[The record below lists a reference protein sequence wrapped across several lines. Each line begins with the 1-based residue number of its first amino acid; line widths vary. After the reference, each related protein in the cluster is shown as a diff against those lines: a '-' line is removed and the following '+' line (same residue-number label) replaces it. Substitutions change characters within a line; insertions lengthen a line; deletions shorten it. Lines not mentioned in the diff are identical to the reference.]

1 MFKNSIVLLFL
12 FFSSFL
18 DAQVVPDFTASSTQ
32 ICAPNSVTFTVNPLL
47 SADTYF
53 WEFSNGVTSNQKN
66 PTIVFSSP
74 ALITVKLTVTQNGQ
88 QVVVNKRNFVRVFAP
103 PTVDF
108 TADKPLGCSPLQ
120 VNFTDL
126 SVPNSAAI
134 QSWFWSFG
142 NGQTSSQQF
151 PTTVYTEKRN
161 HTVVLKVVDQNGCEA
176 TKVKNNFISLGGPE
190 ANFLHNDL
198 LCRVPAGV
206 AFTNTSKGNNLEY
219 FWDFGDGK
227 TSSAELPGTH
237 IYTKFDSIFVQ
248 LVVREKN
255 SGCTDTIRKAMNVI
269 DYQATFDFSIS
280 CNQQDFTINLSNTTK
295 PFANKIS
302 WNLGDGTESTENTL
316 TKKYNDV
323 NPKIITL
330 RAEINETCWDTTR
343 LNYTPSTPS
352 FSFSAE
358 ECNPPMIVSFENNS
372 LGKGLKYIWNFRD
385 TVFSPALSTQVN
397 PIKQFQTPPDRH
409 FVELQATDI
418 YGCKRSGF
426 ASVNAPFPIAN
437 FEAVNNK
444 SSGCAPL
451 TVSFIDTLSYILDST
466 KIASVYW
473 NFGDPASGNQNISF
487 ETSPTHTFVT
497 PGDYTITYAIILDN
511 GCVDTLKAEQ
521 FIRVGEKPDSVVFN
535 SSLGDTIC
543 WGTSPKYTLQAF
555 KNNQIFTTNYHCW
568 LFEQNNSDSLLI
580 HPENPP
586 SECVN
591 PQLTYNSRAL
601 SVNHPSPT
609 HDYLAYDY
617 QTQVIVNDALLI
629 SDAKS
634 KSGDKFTH
642 LITGYNG
649 CFTEVIKPKK
659 IKDVMAMPGFVFP
672 DKKQSLFFPDTSRVI
687 KVFNASTNFENTNY
701 FRLIKNNGNIIQ
713 QNLMLQDTSE
723 IKFTEDG
730 LYRIEIQVN
739 NAQDECVNT
748 TVRNVLVENPR
759 LKLKFEDK
767 VCFSNQKFYVIDQSV
782 FNSGSTTNRKWWVND
797 SLLLDQVNGFP
808 PRRDSVVLN
817 ILDTGWNVVKLEI
830 RRNYPEYL
838 MGYTLDFVEHNYLV
852 IDSIYVSGSKGIALI
867 DTNFICKGDSLFLTA
882 QFSSTTT
889 IDSLIWNYRNDFSA
903 NRFDNHFFQFTQ
915 SGVFPLNYEV
925 FNTDGCVDKI
935 YFDALTVSG
944 PNVNFVANDTLICLN
959 NEVNFKNFA
968 KGNTLSYIWKIAGV
982 DYFAIDPDHTF
993 NQVGFHDI
1001 KLVATDKFGC
1011 KDSLTKINYIEVAP
1025 IPEAKFGADQ
1035 TLGECPPFIVN
1046 FKDSTIG
1053 NTTKWLWNFGDGNI
1067 STLKNPL
1074 HTFTSPAKYNVTLTV
1089 TNYANCS
1096 DSLKIDSLITVLGP
1110 NGIVNLSSDKICL
1123 PDSLIL
1129 KGKFKDTEF
1138 YVWNFGNN
1146 VVLNFDFA
1154 TQRDTVKYL
1163 YPKSGTFLPVLT
1175 LVDDRNCRYS
1185 PSLNLQ
1191 VQVDSLRAKMSF
1203 NDTVICSLDGFV
1215 VQNKS
1220 TITYPENTRW
1230 DLGNDLS
1237 LLGNT
1242 AQVNYTQEGKYNLK
1256 LVIESQIGC
1265 VDSVVKTIE
1274 VFNKPEYS
1282 FEVISRDFCV
1292 PVQSQIRLNILSEN
1306 FNWNSKVFEVNGQT
1320 YEDLAVININS
1331 VQKVNGKYELIY
1343 GNNQCKIDSVF
1354 NIQYYDFPK
1363 SNFVFSPTFN
1373 SVQSKPI
1380 QFTSSTQS
1388 QFPVQYVWD
1397 FKNGQQ
1403 SNLTNPKIVF
1413 PDAGEYLVQLVVSNN
1428 GNCADTVRK
1437 NLVISPRDFVILP
1450 EAFTPNGDGTDDIF
1464 KVLYA
1469 GDLELVSLKIMNR
1482 WGNLLFETN
1491 TLQEGW
1497 DGRKNGKDEPNG
1509 SYVYFVVVKDKNG
1522 NLIERKGNFA
1532 LIR

>member
-1 MFKNSIVLLFL
+1 MFKNRLTLLFL

-18 DAQVVPDFTASSTQ
+18 LAQVVPDFSASSTQ
-32 ICAPNSVTFTVNPLL
+32 VCAPNSVTFTVNPLL
-47 SADTYF
+47 SADAYF

-74 ALITVKLTVTQNGQ
+74 ALISVKLTVTQNGQ
-88 QVVVNKRNFVRVFAP
+88 QVVVNKRNFIRVFAP
-103 PTVDF
+103 PSVDF

-142 NGQTSSQQF
+142 NGQTSLEQF
-151 PTTVYTEKRN
+151 PKTVYTEKRN

-176 TKVKNNFISLGGPE
+176 TNVKNNFISLGGPE
-190 ANFLHNDL
+190 ANFLHTDL
-198 LCRVPAGV
+198 LCRVPVGV
-206 AFTNTSKGNNLEY
+206 VFTNTSKGNNLEY

-227 TSSAELPGTH
+227 TSNAELPGTH
-237 IYTKFDSIFVQ
+237 IYTKFDTILVK

-255 SGCTDTIRKAMNVI
+255 SGCTDTIIKETKIMN
-269 DYQATFDFSIS
+269 YQATFDFSIS
-280 CNQQDFTINLSNTTK
+280 CNQQDFAINLSNTTK

-302 WNLGDGTESTENTL
+302 WNLGDGSESTENTL
-316 TKKYNDV
+316 TKKYNDIH
-323 NPKIITL
+323 PKIITL
-330 RAEINETCWDTTR
+330 RAEVNETCWDTTR
-343 LNYTPSTPS
+343 LNYTPSNPS
-352 FSFSAE
+352 FSFSSD

-372 LGKGLKYIWNFRD
+372 TGKGLQYLWNFND
-385 TVFSPALSTQVN
+385 TVYSSRNSTLEN

-418 YGCKRSGF
+418 YGCKRSRF
-426 ASVNAPFPIAN
+426 ANVNAPFPIAN
-437 FEAVNNK
+437 FKALNNK
-444 SSGCAPL
+444 QSGCAPL
-451 TVSFIDTLSYILDST
+451 TVSFKDTLSYILEST
-466 KIASVYW
+466 KITSVYW
-473 NFGDPASGNQNISF
+473 DFGDPASGNQNISF
-487 ETSPTHTFVT
+487 DTVPTHTFET
-497 PGDYTITYAIILDN
+497 PGDYTITYAILLDN
-511 GCVDTLKAEQ
+511 GCVDTVRVEQ
-521 FIRVGEKPDSVVFN
+521 FIKVGEKPDSVVFN

-543 WGTSPKYTLQAF
+543 WGASPKYSLQAF
-555 KNNQIFTTNYHCW
+555 KNDQIFTTNYHCW
-568 LFEQNNSDSLLI
+568 LFEQNNSDGLLI

-591 PQLTYNSRAL
+591 PQLTYITRAL

-617 QTQVIVNDALLI
+617 QTQVIVNDTLLI

-659 IKDVMAMPGFVFP
+659 IKDVMAMPGFIFP
-672 DKKQSLFFPDTSRVI
+672 DKNQSLFFSDTSRVI
-687 KVFNASTNFENTNY
+687 KVFNASTNFENVNY
-701 FRLIKNNGNIIQ
+701 FRLVKNNGNTIQ

-782 FNSGSTTNRKWWVND
+782 FDSGSTTNRKWWVND
-797 SLLLDQVNGFP
+797 SLILDQVNSFP

-867 DTNFICKGDSLFLTA
+867 DTNFICKGDSVFLTA

-889 IDSLIWNYRNDFSA
+889 IDSLIWNYINDFSA
-903 NRFDNHFFQFTQ
+903 NRLDNHFFQFTQ

-925 FNTDGCVDKI
+925 FNSDGCVDKI
-935 YFDALTVSG
+935 NFDTLTVSG
-944 PNVNFVANDTLICLN
+944 PNVDFLANDTLVCLY
-959 NEVNFKNFA
+959 NEVNFKNLA

-982 DYFAIDPDHTF
+982 EYFAIDPDHTF
-993 NQVGFHDI
+993 NQVGFQDI
-1001 KLVATDKFGC
+1001 KLIATDKFGC

-1025 IPEAKFGADQ
+1025 IPYVKFGADK
-1035 TLGECPPFIVN
+1035 TLGDCPPFIVN
-1046 FKDSTIG
+1046 FSDSTIG
-1053 NTTKWLWNFGDGNI
+1053 NTTKWLWNFGDAEI
-1067 STLKNPL
+1067 STIKNSL
-1074 HTFTSPAKYNVTLTV
+1074 HTFTSPGKYNVTLTV

-1096 DSLKIDSLITVLGP
+1096 DSLKLDSLITVLGP
-1110 NGIVNLSSDKICL
+1110 NGTVDVASDKICL

-1129 KGKFKDTEF
+1129 QGKFTDTQF

-1146 VVLNFDFA
+1146 IVKNYDYS
-1154 TQRDTVKYL
+1154 TQKDTVQYL
-1163 YPKSGTFLPVLT
+1163 YPKAGTYTPVLT
-1175 LVDDRNCRYS
+1175 LVDDKNCRYS
-1185 PSLNLQ
+1185 PSLNIQ
-1191 VQVDSLRAKMSF
+1191 VQADSLRAKMSL
-1203 NDTVICSLDGFV
+1203 NDTTICSLQGFV

-1220 TITYPENTRW
+1220 TITYPETARW
-1230 DLGNDLS
+1230 DLGNGLS

-1242 AQVNYTQEGKYNLK
+1242 AQINYTQEGKYELK
-1256 LVIESQIGC
+1256 LVVQSQIGC
-1265 VDSVVKTIE
+1265 VDSVVKSIE
-1274 VFNKPEYS
+1274 IFQKPEYT
-1282 FEVISRDFCV
+1282 FEIISRDFCV
-1292 PVQSQIRLNILSEN
+1292 PVQSQIRLNILSDN
-1306 FNWNSKVFEVNGQT
+1306 FNWNSKVFEVNGQI
-1320 YEDLAVININS
+1320 YEDLAVINVTE
-1331 VQKVNGKYELIY
+1331 VQKVNGKYELIF
-1343 GNNQCKIDSVF
+1343 GNNRCTIDSVF
-1354 NIQYYDFPK
+1354 SIQYYDFPS
-1363 SNFVFSPTFN
+1363 SNFTFSPIYN
-1373 SVQSKPI
+1373 SAQSAPI
-1380 QFTSSTQS
+1380 QFTASTQT
-1388 QFPVQYVWD
+1388 QFPVNYVWN
-1397 FKNGQQ
+1397 FNNGQQ
-1403 SNLTNPKIVF
+1403 SSLANPKIVF
-1413 PDAGEYLVQLVVSNN
+1413 PDAGDYLVQLTVSNN

-1450 EAFTPNGDGTDDIF
+1450 EAFTPNGDGIDDYF

-1469 GDLELVSLKIMNR
+1469 GDLELVSFKIMNR

-1491 TLQEGW
+1491 ILQEGW

-1509 SYVYFVVVKDKNG
+1509 SYVYMVVVKDKNG
-1522 NLIERKGNFA
+1522 ILIKREGNFA

>member
-1 MFKNSIVLLFL
+1 MFKNSIVVFFL

-18 DAQVVPDFTASSTQ
+18 QAQVTASSTQ
-32 ICAPNSVTFTVNPLL
+32 VCAPNSVTFTVDPLL
-47 SADTYF
+47 TGDAYF

-74 ALITVKLTVTQNGQ
+74 ALVSVKLTVTQNGQ
-88 QVVVNKRNFVRVFAP
+88 PKPVTIYKKDIVRVFAP
-103 PTVDF
+103 PSVDF
-108 TADKPLGCSPLQ
+108 TADNPLGCSPLQ

-142 NGQTSSQQF
+142 NGQTSTQQY
-151 PTTVYTEKRN
+151 PTTIYTEKRN
-161 HTVVLKVVDQNGCEA
+161 HSVVLKVKDQNGCEA
-176 TKVKNNFISLGGPE
+176 TRVKNNFISLGGPE

-206 AFTNTSKGNNLEY
+206 SFINTSKGNNLEY

-227 TSSAELPGTH
+227 TSNAELPGTH
-237 IYTKFDSIFVQ
+237 IYTKFDSTFVQ
-248 LVVREKN
+248 LIVREKN
-255 SGCTDTIRKAMNVI
+255 SGCTDTIRKVMNVV

-280 CNQQDFTINLSNTTK
+280 CNQQDFTINLNNTTK
-295 PFANKIS
+295 PFANQIS
-302 WNLGDGTESTENTL
+302 WDLGDNTTSSENTL

-323 NPKIITL
+323 NPKIIIL
-330 RAEINETCWDTTR
+330 RAEVNATCWDTTR
-343 LNYTPSTPS
+343 LSYIPSNPS
-352 FSFSAE
+352 FSFSSQ
-358 ECNPPMIVSFENNS
+358 ECNPPMIVSFENKS
-372 LGKGLKYIWNFRD
+372 LGKGLQYLWNFND
-385 TVFSPALSTQVN
+385 TVYSSKYSNIEN
-397 PIKQFQTPPDRH
+397 PIKQFKTPPDRH
-409 FVELQATDI
+409 FVELQVTDI

-426 ASVNAPFPIAN
+426 ANINAPFPIAN

-444 SSGCAPL
+444 QSGCAPL
-451 TVSFIDTLSYILDST
+451 TVSFIDSSYILDST
-466 KIASVYW
+466 KITSYYW
-473 NFGDPASGNQNISF
+473 DFGDPASGNQNISF
-487 ETSPTHTFVT
+487 ETSPTHTFET
-497 PGDYTITYAIILDN
+497 PGDYTITFAILLDN

-521 FIRVGEKPDSVVFN
+521 FVRVGEKPDSVVFN

-543 WGTSPKYTLQAF
+543 WGASPKYSLQAF

-568 LFEQNNSDSLLI
+568 LFEQNNGSSLLSN
-580 HPENPP
+580 PENPP

-591 PQLTYNSRAL
+591 PQLFYNSRAF
-601 SVNHPSPT
+601 SINHPNPI

-634 KSGDKFTH
+634 QSGDKFTH

-649 CFTEVIKPKK
+649 CFTEVIKSKK

-672 DKKQSLFFPDTSRVI
+672 DKKQSLFFSDTSRII
-687 KVFNASTNFENTNY
+687 KVFNASTNFKNVNY
-701 FRLIKNNGNIIQ
+701 FRLVQNNNIVK

-723 IKFTEDG
+723 IKFTEAG

-739 NAQDECVNT
+739 NAEDECVNT

-767 VCFSNQKFYVIDQSV
+767 VCFSNKNFYVIDQSQ
-782 FNSGSTTNRKWWVND
+782 FNAGSTTNRKWFVND

-838 MGYTLDFVEHNYLV
+838 MGYTSDFVEHNYTIV
-852 IDSIYVSGSKGIALI
+852 DSIYVSGSKGIALI

-882 QFSSTTT
+882 NYSSTTS
-889 IDSLIWNYRNDFSA
+889 IDSLVWNYRKDLSS
-903 NRFDNHFFQFTQ
+903 NRLDNHFFQFTE
-915 SGVFPLNYEV
+915 SGVFTVNYDV
-925 FNTDGCVDKI
+925 FNSDGCVDKI
-935 YFDALTVSG
+935 NFETLTVSG
-944 PNVNFVANDTLICLN
+944 PNVDFLASDTLICLN
-959 NEVNFKNFA
+959 NEVNFKNLA
-968 KGNTLSYIWKIAGV
+968 KGNNLSYVWKTGGV
-982 DYFAIDPDHTF
+982 EYFNIDISH
-993 NQVGFHDI
+993 NYIQVGFQDV
-1001 KLVATDKFGC
+1001 KLIATDKFGC
-1011 KDSLTKINYIEVAP
+1011 KDSLTKVNYIEVAP
-1025 IPEAKFGADQ
+1025 IPDAKFGADK

-1046 FKDSTIG
+1046 FTDSTIG

-1074 HTFTSPAKYNVTLTV
+1074 HTFTSPTKYNVTLIV
-1089 TNYANCS
+1089 TNYANCI
-1096 DSLKIDSLITVLGP
+1096 DSLKLDSLITVLGP
-1110 NGIVNLSSDKICL
+1110 NGTVNLSSDKICL

-1129 KGKFKDTEF
+1129 QGKFKDTEF

-1146 VVLNFDFA
+1146 VVRNFDYS
-1154 TQRDTVKYL
+1154 TQKDTVKYL

-1175 LVDDRNCRYS
+1175 LVDDKNCRYS

-1191 VQVDSLRAKMSF
+1191 VKVDSLRAKMSF
-1203 NDTVICSLDGFV
+1203 NDTVICSLQGFN

-1220 TITYPENTRW
+1220 TITYPQNTRW
-1230 DLGNDLS
+1230 DLGNGLS

-1242 AQVNYTQEGKYNLK
+1242 VQINYTQEGNYNLK

-1265 VDSVVKTIE
+1265 VDSVVKSIE
-1274 VFNKPEYS
+1274 IFQKPNYS
-1282 FEVISRDFCV
+1282 FDVISRDFCV
-1292 PVQSQIRLNILSEN
+1292 PVESQIRLNILSEN

-1320 YEDLAVININS
+1320 YENLAVINVNT

-1354 NIQYYDFPK
+1354 SIQYYDFPK
-1363 SNFVFSPTFN
+1363 SNFVFSPTYN
-1373 SVQSKPI
+1373 SVQSAPI
-1380 QFTSSTQS
+1380 QFTPSTQS
-1388 QFPVQYVWD
+1388 QFPVKYVWD

-1413 PDAGEYLVQLVVSNN
+1413 PDAGEYLVQLVASNN
-1428 GNCADTVRK
+1428 GNCADTVLK
-1437 NLVISPRDFVILP
+1437 NVVISPRDFVILP
-1450 EAFTPNGDGTDDIF
+1450 SAFTPNGDGIDDIF

-1491 TLQEGW
+1491 VLQEGW

-1509 SYVYFVVVKDKNG
+1509 SYVYFVIVKDKNG